1 MRPEIFLALLL
12 TLPASAPP
20 SAAAPVLETPH
31 FTFHSDFATNLEDA
45 LVFAAAARNREAPEL
60 FDAGPEAECFGAI
73 SAAARAGW
81 NRVVDYYAEIVV
93 PDAPGRTRERTVL
106 RLDLAGVV
114 PDEEWEGESRT
125 WVDLGRAFRA
135 AAAPAY
141 GACRW
146 PEQDKANR
154 AWIDELAPRLAKHE
168 EAIAGRLAEVYG
180 TPWEGLPFRV
190 DVVATADPT
199 GAHTINLDPPGAH
212 VLISSTDPRYR
223 EWAALEMVFHE
234 AAHFLTGRG
243 EPVPVAIATALEEL
257 KYRFNGDLTHWV
269 NFYMT
274 GEVVR
279 RALEAAGE
287 PEYTPFLYAQGLGEG
302 GSFRPAIERA
312 WPPYLDGERTL
323 EEAAHDLVRALLEAL
338 RGSAAEED

>member
-1 MRPEIFLALLL
+1 MRPDLLLALLL
-12 TLPASAPP
+12 TLPAG
-20 SAAAPVLETPH
+20 AAAPAPAEPVLETPH
-31 FTFHSDFATNLEDA
+31 FAFYSDFANNLDDA
-45 LVFAAAARNREAPEL
+45 LVFAAAARHGDAPEL
-60 FDAGPEAECFGAI
+60 FRSGPEAECFGARP
-73 SAAARAGW
+73 AAERAAW
-81 NRVVDYYAEIVV
+81 DRAVDYYAEIVV
-93 PDAPGRTRERTVL
+93 PEGPRRTRERTVL

-114 PDEEWEGESRT
+114 PDDEWEGEERT

-141 GACRW
+141 RACRW
-146 PEQDKANR
+146 PEQDRENR
-154 AWIDELAPRLAKHE
+154 RWIEELAPRLAKHE
-168 EAIAGRLAEVYG
+168 EAIARRMAEVYA
-180 TPWEGLPFRV
+180 TPWEGLPFRY
-190 DVVATADPT
+190 DVVATGDPN

-212 VLISSTDPRYR
+212 VVISSGNPGYR
-223 EWAALEMVFHE
+223 DAAALEMVFHE

-243 EPVPVAIATALEEL
+243 EPVPSAIAQALSDL
-257 KYRFNGDLTHWV
+257 RYRFHGDLTHWV

-302 GSFRPAIERA
+302 GSFRPAIERT

-323 EEAAHDLVRALLEAL
+323 EEAAHDLVGALLEEA
-338 RGSAAEED
+338 RSSSRD